1 MSSGDPS
8 PLEQRLREAL
18 ADRRAE
24 AALFLGHSAREAGR
38 VGRRDAKMLMPI
50 MLSALRRAGL
60 RLAEGQAERNDDVS
74 I

>member
-18 ADRRAE
+18 AEEYADEPPHYDQATCRHR
-24 AALFLGHSAREAGR
+24 GR
-38 VGRRDAKMLMPI
+38 VSAQYHLPI
-50 MLSALRRAGL
+50 VIRALQRAGL
-60 RLAEGQAERNDDVS
+60 RLAEGHSGENDVT